1 MYLTLLR
8 LAFLK
13 DKGKSIIKS
22 KMIWKHVKREGQVSL
37 FTFNVSNKDRDFLTW
52 LGRNNVHHFPIISSK
67 ECPKQDPSSVDSGIA
82 VTYIIKR
89 LSEGLE
95 LESTFKKGAMTQ
107 QRAHVLGRF
116 LSDNN
121 DG

>member
-37 FTFNVSNKDRDFLTW
+37 FTFNVSNKDRDLLTW

>member
-1 MYLTLLR
+1 MY
-8 LAFLK
+8 
-13 DKGKSIIKS
+13 
-22 KMIWKHVKREGQVSL
+22 
-37 FTFNVSNKDRDFLTW
+37 
-52 LGRNNVHHFPIISSK
+52 
-67 ECPKQDPSSVDSGIA
+67 SVDNGIA